1 MGILCFTAS
10 TQRPNPVSVRAAPNA
25 GDAPGSGC
33 VPAGNP
39 LRHNSIGERGLK
51 LVEHLAFVLEMA
63 LGTISPPALAFRRLV
78 SRHQLL
84 AQGIDGACQGQA
96 GAAAAVRRTS
106 TPLSGAPT

>member
-1 MGILCFTAS
+1 MEILCFTAS
-10 TQRPNPVSVRAAPNA
+10 TERPNPVSVGAAPNA
-25 GDAPGSGC
+25 GTRQAPAA
-33 VPAGNP
+33 PAGDP
-39 LRHNSIGERGLK
+39 SRHNTIGERGLK

-63 LGTISPPALAFRRLV
+63 LGTISSPALPFRPLV